1 METTNN
7 SAAQKLQEVITA
19 KTMESLQATPKKETK
34 KASSPKAKKTQI
46 PKDPEKQ
53 VIKEVKKQNKANL
66 VEEVISNREVKYIY
80 PVDCQDTL
88 SRKKWRQKVRNEIKR
103 LKLVMADIADK
114 TSKEYLKAEKAYNA
128 YYKKHVK
135 AGA

>member
-19 KTMESLQATPKKETK
+19 KIMESLQATPKKETK
-34 KASSPKAKKTQI
+34 KTQT

-66 VEEVISNREVKYIY
+66 IEEVISNREVKYIY
-80 PVDCQDTL
+80 PADCQDTL